1 MTSTSFSPLD
11 FAISVVIPCIEAD
24 IEGISKP
31 FGMIIWFSLD
41 ITFPSQSETI
51 HASWTNLGQLSSLEL
66 GAL

>member
-1 MTSTSFSPLD
+1 MKF
-11 FAISVVIPCIEAD
+11 ISVEDGKETRCIEAD